1 MKKLFTVLLTMIMVL
16 ALVGCGA
23 KTNDEPVVEDTPTTD
38 EELVD
43 PPVTAKNTY
52 ADFEAAELNTELELL
67 MSVQATESW
76 WDGKITVYGQDDDGG
91 YLVYELACPEQKDA
105 DVLLPGTLIR
115 VKGYKSEWSGEVEL
129 TDATYEFVDVG
140 GNAGKVYDP
149 VDLTDLIGNNDELI
163 KHMNQKASFKNLT
176 VVEYTEV
183 TSDADGYL
191 VVKDANGTEIT
202 FVVRRYLTSPESD
215 LAKTVAAFAAG
226 DVVDLTTF
234 VYWYEGPQARI
245 IEAAKH

>member
-1 MKKLFTVLLTMIMVL
+1 MKKLFTVLLTMIMVIT
-16 ALVGCGA
+16 LVGCGS
-23 KTNDEPVVEDTPTTD
+23 KTSDEPVVEDTPTTD
-38 EELVD
+38 EELV
-43 PPVTAKNTY
+43 PEPVTAKNTY

-67 MSVQATESW
+67 MSVQATEAW
-76 WDGKITVYGQDDDGG
+76 WDGKITVYGQDDNGG

-115 VKGYKSEWSGEVEL
+115 VTGYKSEWSGEVEL

-140 GNAGKVYDP
+140 GNAGKIYDP

-163 KHMNQKASFKNLT
+163 KYMNQKASFKNLT

-183 TSDADGYL
+183 TSDSDGYL
-191 VVKDANGTEIT
+191 KVTDANGTEIS

-215 LAKTVAAFAAG
+215 LAKTVASFAAG
-226 DVVDLTTF
+226 DVIDLTAF
-234 VYWYEGPQARI
+234 VYWYEGPEARI
-245 IEAAKH
+245 IEAVKH